1 MAAQTFRKKKNN
13 NKVLSFSAL
22 FLMFRLTWITE
33 KQPER
38 VIENKGDEFHWK
50 KNMEI
55 QSRGEKMRNP
65 SGQQGEI
72 ERR

>member
-1 MAAQTFRKKKNN
+1 
-13 NKVLSFSAL
+13 
-22 FLMFRLTWITE
+22 MFRLTWITE

-38 VIENKGDEFHWK
+38 VIENKGDEFRWK

-65 SGQQGEI
+65 RGQQGEI